1 MLFTNQN
8 DAGIH
13 QQIVSRTRGQKRIN
27 LRAALDSDT
36 SPQLAVQMTFG
47 ELARAYLAVHYNGAD
62 MQLRKWIDLL
72 DSCSAWD
79 VGAEQLA
86 RAGLAMIDNGYS
98 PSTVNRNLSQIGS
111 VYRWAKRRLLSPPG
125 FISPTIS
132 QHRYEEPIRRVQL
145 SDQEVERL
153 IHGAAAI
160 KDRRFQVLIRLLIE
174 TGARRSEVSERL
186 WSDICLDACS
196 IEVIQNKTDKPRM
209 LFFSHETASLMKRVW
224 PIRNENSMLF
234 ESKRAQ
240 GKVVEFK
247 KHWDKLTIGIGRPDL
262 RLHDLRHY
270 RAKLLIE
277 SGSSIAVA
285 AQALG
290 HSSLIL
296 HRRYGHLESATL
308 ATAVQTSW
316 R

>member
-27 LRAALDSDT
+27 LRAALESDT
-36 SPQLAVQMTFG
+36 SPQLAAQMTFG

-72 DSCSAWD
+72 DGCSAWD
-79 VGAEQLA
+79 VTAEQLA

-111 VYRWAKRRLLSPPG
+111 VYRWAKKRLLSPPG

-132 QHRYEEPIRRVQL
+132 QHRYEEPIRRVHL
-145 SDQEVERL
+145 SDQEVQCL
-153 IHGAAAI
+153 IDGAASI
-160 KDRRFQVLIRLLIE
+160 KDRRFQVLLRLLIE

-186 WSDICLDACS
+186 WSDVNLEACS
-196 IEVIQNKTDKPRM
+196 IEVLRNKTDKPRM
-209 LFFSHETASLMKRVW
+209 LFFTEKTASLMKRVW
-224 PIRNENSMLF
+224 LSRNENSMLF
-234 ESKRAQ
+234 ESKRAP
-240 GKVVEFK
+240 GKVVDFK
-247 KHWDKLTIGIGRPDL
+247 KEWDKLRVAIKRPDL

-277 SGSSIAVA
+277 SGSTVTVA

-296 HRRYGHLESATL
+296 HRRYGHLESGAL
-308 ATAVQTSW
+308 SNAVRGSW